1 MFDSDVF
8 ELSKEQELTL
18 EKNLVWLFG
27 SPRGGTTWVAS
38 QLLSYQTIIINEP
51 HIDEHLAMRAGEFL
65 DKFVRRIDNPQKNSE
80 YFFSEKYKQVWK
92 YYLKKLIIH
101 RFYAQTNDLTH
112 KTIVKE
118 VAHFGSADILLDCL
132 SNSKAI
138 ILLRDGRDVIDSL
151 VDARSKEGW
160 MTKSGLKPITKVKEN
175 TNEESF
181 LPTPNRRVFVKNQSK
196 AWVVRTEN
204 FLKAYNNTPTD
215 LRYLVKYEELLKN
228 TKNELKK
235 IYEFIKIDILDS
247 DLQKMVE
254 KFNFKNIPEDKKG
267 SGKFTRSAT
276 PGKWRENFDQ
286 DEKKIMNQIMGKT
299 LQKLD
304 YELD

>member
-1 MFDSDVF
+1 
-8 ELSKEQELTL
+8 
-18 EKNLVWLFG
+18 
-27 SPRGGTTWVAS
+27 
-38 QLLSYQTIIINEP
+38 
-51 HIDEHLAMRAGEFL
+51 
-65 DKFVRRIDNPQKNSE
+65 
-80 YFFSEKYKQVWK
+80 
-92 YYLKKLIIH
+92 
-101 RFYAQTNDLTH
+101 
-112 KTIVKE
+112 
-118 VAHFGSADILLDCL
+118 
-132 SNSKAI
+132 
-138 ILLRDGRDVIDSL
+138 
-151 VDARSKEGW
+151 
-160 MTKSGLKPITKVKEN
+160 MTKSGLKPITKVREN

-235 IYEFIKIDILDS
+235 IYEFIKIDIPDK
-247 DLQKMVE
+247 DLQKIVE
-254 KFNFKNIPEDKKG
+254 KFSFKNIPEDKKG